1 MSFYETESSTENTR
15 NGASNASFV
24 VVTIIF
30 LSRSQFSPSIQCQED
45 IMLIL
50 YIGSVLYF
58 LYFITSVSVC
68 RRVSVL
74 WIFLV
79 VDRRV

>member
-1 MSFYETESSTENTR
+1 MSFYETESSTENIR
-15 NGASNASFV
+15 NGASFV
-24 VVTIIF
+24 VVTIFCFYVLAINSM
-30 LSRSQFSPSIQCQED
+30 SRRYYVD
-45 IMLIL
+45 IV
-50 YIGSVLYF
+50 GSVLYF

>member
-24 VVTIIF
+24 VVTIF
-30 LSRSQFSPSIQCQED
+30 LLSRSRYYVD
-45 IMLIL
+45 IV
-50 YIGSVLYF
+50 GSVLYF